1 MEHRI
6 NLGDRDENESKGYF
20 IPRLAKSQKV
30 SRTLLP
36 SMRPTTVPLEN
47 NRQKGDIFYTQTSRR
62 GNRMLPN

>member
-1 MEHRI
+1 MVHRT
-6 NLGDRDENESKGYF
+6 NLGDRDENESNGYF
-20 IPRLAKSQKV
+20 IPRLAKGQRV

-47 NRQKGDIFYTQTSRR
+47 NRQKGDICYTQTLRK